1 VRYQE
6 SDRDVLPSCYSQ
18 FHSLVPAH
26 APEATILSDRFIRK
40 SEAMDPMTETE
51 RFDAVVIGAGQGGV
65 PLALDLAD
73 AGRKTALVE
82 REHVGGTCVN
92 FGCTP
97 TKTMVASAR
106 IAHLTRRAAEYGI
119 QLGSWTV
126 DQSIVRRRK
135 RAMVESFRS
144 GSHRR
149 LEQQENLEL
158 VRGEARFIGQYEV
171 DVALVM
177 GGNRRLSARHLF
189 INAGARPATPAIE
202 GLDAVPYLT
211 SSSVTELESV
221 PDHLIV
227 VGGGYIGVEFAQM
240 FRRFGSK
247 VTVIHSRPYLLAG
260 EDEDVSK
267 EVAGIFRKEGVELI
281 LESRVQ
287 RAELRDG
294 VIIVHV
300 RTRDAERSV
309 DGSHLLVA
317 TGRVPNSDTLDLDRA
332 GIVTD
337 DRGYIV
343 VNDRLET
350 NVTGIYALGD
360 VKGGPQ
366 FTHVSY
372 DDFRILQSNLL
383 QGGSATVEGRLVP
396 HTVFMDPQLG
406 RVGLSEREARA
417 RHVPYRVAKMPMTH
431 IARAVE
437 VGETAGFL
445 KVLVDPENEQI
456 LGCAV
461 LGLDG
466 GEVMAMIQIAMM
478 GRIKYSILRD
488 AMFAHPTLAEGLN
501 NLFAKLSG
509 E

>member
-1 VRYQE
+1 M
-6 SDRDVLPSCYSQ
+6 SDV
-18 FHSLVPAH
+18 
-26 APEATILSDRFIRK
+26 
-40 SEAMDPMTETE
+40 E
-51 RFDAVVIGAGQGGV
+51 RFDAAVIGAGQGGV
-65 PLALDLAD
+65 PLALKLAE

-97 TKTMVASAR
+97 TKTMVSSAR

-119 QLGSWTV
+119 QTGTWTV

-149 LEQQENLEL
+149 LERQENLEL
-158 VRGEARFIGQYEV
+158 IRGEARFMGPHEIAV
-171 DVALVM
+171 VLVG
-177 GGNRRLSARHLF
+177 GGNRRLSAAQVF
-189 INAGARPATPAIE
+189 INAGARPATPDIE

-211 SSSVTELESV
+211 SSSATELESV

-240 FRRFGSK
+240 FRRFGSE
-247 VTVIHSRPYLLAG
+247 VTVIHSRPYLLAR
-260 EDEDVSK
+260 EDEDVSS
-267 EVAGIFRKEGVELI
+267 EIASIFRNEGIELI
-281 LESRVQ
+281 LGSRLERV
-287 RAELRDG
+287 EPRDG
-294 VIIVHV
+294 GIVVHV
-300 RTRDAERSV
+300 QTRETGRSV
-309 DGSHLLVA
+309 AGTNLLVA

-350 NVTGIYALGD
+350 NVAGIYALGD

-396 HTVFMDPQLG
+396 HTVFIDPQLG

-417 RHVPYRVAKMPMTH
+417 RRVPYRVAKMPMTY
-431 IARAVE
+431 IARALE
-437 VGETAGFL
+437 VDETAGFA
-445 KVLVDPENEQI
+445 KVLVDPEDGQI

-461 LGLDG
+461 LGLEG

-478 GRIKYSILRD
+478 GRLPYSSLRD
-488 AMFAHPTLAEGLN
+488 AIFAHPTLAESLN
-501 NLFAKLSG
+501 NLFAAVDDTAS
-509 E
+509 